1 MYNHLNNALQ
11 NTYSRTMSLYNI
23 TKTNDNRII
32 YEKTTNKRNLIKD
45 KINET
50 PPPPKKKNITRIVFY
65 DVNNNDFFKS
75 KNSTE

>member
-32 YEKTTNKRNLIKD
+32 YEKTTNKRNMTKD

-50 PPPPKKKNITRIVFY
+50 PSPQKKNITCIVFY
-65 DVNNNDFFKS
+65 DVNTNDFFYIQKQH
-75 KNSTE
+75 

>member
-1 MYNHLNNALQ
+1 
-11 NTYSRTMSLYNI
+11 MSLYNI

-32 YEKTTNKRNLIKD
+32 YEKTTNKRNMTKD

-50 PPPPKKKNITRIVFY
+50 PFPPKKNITCIVFY